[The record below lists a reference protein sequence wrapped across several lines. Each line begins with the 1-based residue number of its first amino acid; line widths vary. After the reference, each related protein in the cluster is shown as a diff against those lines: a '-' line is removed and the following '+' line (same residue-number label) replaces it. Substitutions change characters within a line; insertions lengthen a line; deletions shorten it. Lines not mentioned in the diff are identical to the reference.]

1 MKYSIKKI
9 RFESGER
16 FVNLVNEAGIPLFLP
31 TIWLLTSYRGRGLA
45 FNTLYQA
52 VQSIEVLYTY
62 LSNKGIDLDD
72 RLSQGPLFTNA
83 ELDDL
88 LSFLKKPIADIRQE
102 QKHSAGQRKKSFKGG
117 EYVRMGS
124 SKEGIEISSNTALTR
139 ITYVRDFLQYCC
151 MHQIHRTQDNQARAN
166 DLNHSKELIDQYL
179 KERAPKL
186 QASISERL
194 GLSKEVQEKI
204 NELIKVGGKSNP
216 WVNSRVQLRNFLI
229 IRFLLETGMRRGE
242 MLNIMVPDIN
252 FQSHTVK
259 VVRRPDNPND
269 PRLDQPVVKTLS
281 REIPIS
287 DKLCLLI
294 REYISTNR
302 NKDFQ
307 AKKHG
312 FLFTALGT
320 GSPMAINSLSKVFK
334 VIKAALQDVDEQIS
348 PHILRHTWNDN
359 FSDYCDSKK
368 TGQSEEER
376 IRNSIMG
383 WSPNSKMAARYSKRH
398 TREAARKAS
407 EGMQR
412 KHWGVGDE

>member
-45 FNTLYQA
+45 FNTIYQA
-52 VQSIEVLYTY
+52 VQSLEVLYTY
-62 LSNKGIDLDD
+62 LSRQDIELAERLTQGIIL
-72 RLSQGPLFTNA
+72 TNV

-88 LSFLKKPIADIRQE
+88 LSYLKRPIVDIRHE
-102 QKHSAGQRKKSFKGG
+102 QKLSVRLGKKSLKGG
-117 EYVRMGS
+117 ESVRMGS
-124 SKEGIEISSNTALTR
+124 PKESVEISSNTALIR

-151 MHQIHRTQDNQARAN
+151 MHQIYRSQGNQTQVDN
-166 DLNHSKELIDQYL
+166 LNSSKELIDKYL

-186 QASISERL
+186 QASIAERL
-194 GLSKEVQEKI
+194 GLSKEAQTKI
-204 NELIKVGGKSNP
+204 NELIKVGGESNP
-216 WVNSRVQLRNFLI
+216 WVNSRVQLRNLLI
-229 IRFLLETGMRRGE
+229 IRFLIETGMRRGE

-302 NKDFQ
+302 NKDLY

-312 FLFTALGT
+312 FLFTAAGT
-320 GSPMAINSLSKVFK
+320 GSPLAINSLSKVFK
-334 VIKAALQDVDEQIS
+334 VIKAGLQDVDEQIS

-383 WSPNSKMAARYSKRH
+383 WSSNSKMAARYSKRH

-407 EGMQR
+407 EGMQK